1 MAILGGSPLGLI
13 GVRSSAVQSTGM
25 SSFNGGQSRNLN
37 VNNYNR
43 GTSDKYPITD
53 IGNNKGSSITMNIDY
68 GTKSLFTGQSVISPY
83 GNLGKT
89 DDNGKYNGV
98 NRNTLHNNDIY
109 DTSLLN
115 IIEKLSPT
123 KASLRPADFAYLKDV
138 GVFPNNRLMIARR
151 FLAPQGDNIF
161 GKSDLVSGAMAI
173 LATWK
178 PQTEDFLEI
187 NFGENWIDA
196 NADFTDVL
204 NSLGKDFTMGMAGG
218 IGSIGSMAAGAIPL
232 PGFTESIQRYVLA
245 KIGVLDENTGL
256 ESPLPSGNPNLIKM
270 AKRRKTIGFSEA
282 GSGLKCSVTVKMTCE
297 WEQKFISGID
307 PTIVWQD
314 IIATILRFGTSHS
327 DSYGL
332 SKQFEKTIGKWIAN
346 PGLMMTD
353 LITWISESLS
363 KAKDAVVAT
372 LKSAAV
378 TAYAATTGTTPKTAG
393 EVNQAN
399 ADTYR
404 NTVDAATALG
414 EKIMEVSMSVLKT
427 QIQKYKIEI
436 EGIGRALSGAPSTPW
451 HITLGNPLRPIFC
464 AGDMYM
470 ESDVKLTF
478 GPTLA
483 FNDLPSNIMAEFT
496 LTNARPWG
504 LQEIMA
510 KFNAGSIRVSAG
522 IKSADATNG
531 NEKVGDVK
539 VSGGITTA
547 GVSASKI
554 SGTPSV
560 AGNSQATPNITSAA
574 LQKTEIGPMTEAQV
588 AQATAQTA
596 TVASVPNFA
605 NNYGMTSNLPS
616 AIPSVS
622 DLKPVSTVLPAG
634 LTTTGIA
641 NISVSGLSGLSTT
654 KEGKS
659 GEQIVADAN
668 STLATAQ
675 EVVSKLPTFGLS

>member
-1 MAILGGSPLGLI
+1 
-13 GVRSSAVQSTGM
+13 
-25 SSFNGGQSRNLN
+25 
-37 VNNYNR
+37 
-43 GTSDKYPITD
+43 
-53 IGNNKGSSITMNIDY
+53 
-68 GTKSLFTGQSVISPY
+68 
-83 GNLGKT
+83 
-89 DDNGKYNGV
+89 
-98 NRNTLHNNDIY
+98 
-109 DTSLLN
+109 
-115 IIEKLSPT
+115 
-123 KASLRPADFAYLKDV
+123 
-138 GVFPNNRLMIARR
+138 
-151 FLAPQGDNIF
+151 
-161 GKSDLVSGAMAI
+161 
-173 LATWK
+173 
-178 PQTEDFLEI
+178 
-187 NFGENWIDA
+187 
-196 NADFTDVL
+196 
-204 NSLGKDFTMGMAGG
+204 MGMAGG

-232 PGFTESIQRYVLA
+232 PGLTESIQRYVLA
-245 KIGVLDENTGL
+245 KIGVLDEETGL
-256 ESPLPSGNPNLIKM
+256 ESPLPSGNPNLIKE

-282 GSGLKCSVTVKMTCE
+282 GSGLKCTVSVKMNCE

-332 SKQFEKTIGKWIAN
+332 SKQFVKTIGKWIAN
-346 PGLMMTD
+346 PGLMMEN
-353 LITWISESLS
+353 LMTWISAALS
-363 KAKDAVVAT
+363 QAKDAVVAT
-372 LKSAAV
+372 LKSAANAAGSLAE
-378 TAYAATTGTTPKTAG
+378 TAGTTKTPEQIKAD
-393 EVNQAN
+393 NAN
-399 ADTYR
+399 IKNEAIKKADET
-404 NTVDAATALG
+404 G
-414 EKIMEVSMSVLKT
+414 QKIMDVSMKVLKT

-547 GVSASKI
+547 GASASKI

-560 AGNSQATPNITSAA
+560 TGNSQATPNITSAA

-605 NNYGMTSNLPS
+605 NNYGMTSNLPP

>member
-25 SSFNGGQSRNLN
+25 SSFNGGQSRNIN
-37 VNNYNR
+37 VNNYNL
-43 GTSDKYPITD
+43 GTSDKYPIQG
-53 IGNNKGSSITMNIDY
+53 IGNTKSSNVTMNMSY
-68 GTKSLFTGQSVISPY
+68 GTKSLFTGQNVISPY

-89 DDNGKYNGV
+89 GTDDGGGLGLKTDYKGV

-115 IIEKLSPT
+115 IIEKLSST
-123 KASLRPADFAYLKDV
+123 MASLRPADFAYLKDV

-151 FLAPQGDNIF
+151 FLSPQGDNIF
-161 GKSDLVSGAMAI
+161 GKSTKTQGAMAI
-173 LATWK
+173 LAAWK
-178 PQTEDFLEI
+178 PQGEDFLEI
-187 NFGENWIDA
+187 SFGEKWDDA
-196 NADFTDVL
+196 DADFTNVL
-204 NSLGKDFTMGMAGG
+204 NSLGKDFTIGG
-218 IGSIGSMAAGAIPL
+218 GLAPGSVGSALGNVIPL
-232 PGFTESIQRYVLA
+232 PGFTEILQRKVLQ
-245 KIGVLDENTGL
+245 KIGILDEKGL
-256 ESPLPSGNPNLIKM
+256 EAPLPSGNPNLIKE
-270 AKRRKTIGFSEA
+270 AKRRKTISFSDH
-282 GSGLKCSVTVKMTCE
+282 GSGLKCTVSVKMNCE

-314 IIATILRFGTSHS
+314 IIATILRFGTSNS
-327 DSYGL
+327 DTYGL
-332 SKQFEKTIGKWIAN
+332 SKGFETTIRKWLDDPTSIISDMIKWITGALDEAKTEIKAVLNSIIDSAN
-346 PGLMMTD
+346 
-353 LITWISESLS
+353 
-363 KAKDAVVAT
+363 KV
-372 LKSAAV
+372 
-378 TAYAATTGTTPKTAG
+378 
-393 EVNQAN
+393 
-399 ADTYR
+399 ADTKTPTK
-404 NTVDAATALG
+404 NAQSIQGDKNSSNEAVNKVLNAAKEMLV
-414 EKIMEVSMSVLKT
+414 K

-436 EGIGRALSGAPSTPW
+436 EGIARALSGAPSTPW
-451 HITLGNPLRPIFC
+451 HITVGNPLRPIFC

-504 LQEIMA
+504 LQEILA

-522 IKSADATNG
+522 IKDANSTNG
-531 NEKVGDVK
+531 GESIKDGKLTGTNEGA
-539 VSGGITTA
+539 SASSI
-547 GVSASKI
+547 VSA
-554 SGTPSV
+554 TPSTT
-560 AGNSQATPNITSAA
+560 NSQPVSNITSAA
-574 LQKTEIGPMTEAQV
+574 LQKTEIGPMTQTQV
-588 AQATAQTA
+588 AQVTAQTA
-596 TVASVPNFA
+596 TAPSVPNFS
-605 NNYGMTSNLPS
+605 NNFGMPSNLPPPM
-616 AIPSVS
+616 PSVS

-668 STLATAQ
+668 STTATAQ

>member
-13 GVRSSAVQSTGM
+13 GVRSSAIQSTGM
-25 SSFNGGQSRNLN
+25 SSFNGGQSRNIN
-37 VNNYNR
+37 VNNYNT

-53 IGNNKGSSITMNIDY
+53 IGNNKGSSITMDMAY

-83 GNLGKT
+83 GNLGKP
-89 DDNGKYNGV
+89 DDTGTYNGV

-161 GKSDLVSGAMAI
+161 GKSDVTSGAMAI
-173 LATWK
+173 LASWK

-218 IGSIGSMAAGAIPL
+218 IGSIGSMAADAIPL

-346 PGLMMTD
+346 PGLMMEN
-353 LITWISESLS
+353 LMTWISAALS
-363 KAKDAVVAT
+363 QAKDAVVAT

-393 EVNQAN
+393 EVSQAN
-399 ADTYR
+399 ADTYKTNR
-404 NTVDAATALG
+404 DAATALG

-483 FNDLPSNIMAEFT
+483 FNDLPSNIIAEFT

-531 NEKVGDVK
+531 SEKVGDAK
-539 VSGGITTA
+539 LTGGIA
-547 GVSASKI
+547 KGSSASNVTSTSASNTKN
-554 SGTPSV
+554 GQPAPSV
-560 AGNSQATPNITSAA
+560 TNAAVQQNSV
-574 LQKTEIGPMTEAQV
+574 GPMTQAQV
-588 AQATAQTA
+588 AQSVAQTA
-596 TVASVPNFA
+596 TTQGVLNFT
-605 NNYGMTSNLPS
+605 NNFVVSSNLPPQTPG
-616 AIPSVS
+616 IS
-622 DLKPVSTVLPAG
+622 DLKPISTFLPTG
-634 LTTTGIA
+634 LTTTGVA

-659 GEQIVADAN
+659 GERIISDAN

-675 EVVSKLPTFGLS
+675 EVVSKSSTFGLS

>member
-13 GVRSSAVQSTGM
+13 GVRSSAIQGTGM
-25 SSFNGGQSRNLN
+25 SSFNGGQSRNIN
-37 VNNYNR
+37 VNNYNT

-53 IGNNKGSSITMNIDY
+53 LGNNKGSNVTMDISY

-89 DDNGKYNGV
+89 KDNGTYNGL

-115 IIEKLSPT
+115 IIEKLSKT

-151 FLAPQGDNIF
+151 FLSPQGDNIF
-161 GKSDLVSGAMAI
+161 GDASVSSGAMAI

-178 PQTEDFLEI
+178 PQGEEFLDI
-187 NFGENWIDA
+187 TFGEKWEPA
-196 NADFTDVL
+196 KADFTDVL
-204 NSLGKDFTMGMAGG
+204 NSLGKDFTISIGGGM
-218 IGSIGSMAAGAIPL
+218 GSIGAMAGGAIPL
-232 PGFTESIQRYVLA
+232 PGFTETLQRKVLQ
-245 KIGVLDENTGL
+245 KMGILDSKGVEA
-256 ESPLPSGNPNLIKM
+256 PLPSGNPNLIKE
-270 AKRRKTIGFSEA
+270 AKRRKTIGFSDE
-282 GSGLKCSVTVKMTCE
+282 GSGLKCTVNIKMTCE

-314 IIATILRFGTSHS
+314 IIATILRFSTSHS

-332 SKQFEKTIGKWIAN
+332 SQGFVTQISKWIDK
-346 PGLMMTD
+346 PESIVTD
-353 LITWISESLS
+353 FIKWIHASLEDVRNAVVGELS
-363 KAKDAVVAT
+363 KIASSLFASASPNKTSADQLEEYNKQKKDLQAVG
-372 LKSAAV
+372 S
-378 TAYAATTGTTPKTAG
+378 
-393 EVNQAN
+393 E
-399 ADTYR
+399 
-404 NTVDAATALG
+404 
-414 EKIMEVSMSVLKT
+414 IMKLSIDVLTK
-427 QIQKYKIEI
+427 QIQKYRIEI

-470 ESDVKLTF
+470 DSEVKMTF

-483 FNDLPSNIMAEFT
+483 FNDLPSNIIAEFT
-496 LTNARPWG
+496 LTNARAWG

-522 IKSADATNG
+522 IKPANSTNG
-531 NEKVGDVK
+531 SEKVGDAQLQ
-539 VSGGITTA
+539 GAIATGA
-547 GVSASKI
+547 SASNVTSASASNIKN
-554 SGTPSV
+554 SQPTPSITNAAV
-560 AGNSQATPNITSAA
+560 QQNSV
-574 LQKTEIGPMTEAQV
+574 GPMTQ
-588 AQATAQTA
+588 AQATKNVTL
-596 TVASVPNFA
+596 TETPVSNFT
-605 NNYGMTSNLPS
+605 NNFGAISNLPPQ
-616 AIPSVS
+616 APGIS
-622 DLKPVSTVLPAG
+622 DLKAVSSMMPAG

-659 GEQIVADAN
+659 GERIISDAN

-675 EVVSKLPTFGLS
+675 EVVSKLPTFGLA

>member
-13 GVRSSAVQSTGM
+13 GVRSSAIQSTGM
-25 SSFNGGQSRNLN
+25 SSFNGGQSRNIN
-37 VNNYNR
+37 VNNYNL

-53 IGNNKGSSITMNIDY
+53 LGNNKGSNITMNIAY

-83 GNLGKT
+83 GNLGKS
-89 DDNGKYNGV
+89 DDNATYKGV

-115 IIEKLSPT
+115 IIEKLSST

-151 FLAPQGDNIF
+151 FLSPQSDNIF
-161 GKSDLVSGAMAI
+161 GKSDTASGAMAI

-187 NFGENWIDA
+187 TFGEVWEKA
-196 NADFTDVL
+196 KADFTDVL
-204 NSLGKDFTMGMAGG
+204 NSLGKDFTMGIGG
-218 IGSIGSMAAGAIPL
+218 GVGSIGAMAGGAIPL
-232 PGFTESIQRYVLA
+232 PGFTESIQRYVLG
-245 KIGVLDENTGL
+245 KIGILDENGL
-256 ESPLPSGNPNLIKM
+256 ESPLPSGNPNLIKE
-270 AKRRKTIGFSEA
+270 AKRRKTVAFSEA
-282 GSGLKCSVTVKMTCE
+282 ESGLKCSVSIKMTCE

-327 DSYGL
+327 DTYGL
-332 SKQFEKTIGKWIAN
+332 SKKFTDTIGTWIGD
-346 PGLMMTD
+346 PSKMLKD
-353 LITWISESLS
+353 FITWVTESLS
-363 KAKDAVVAT
+363 VAKDAIVKS

-378 TAYAATTGTTPKTAG
+378 AAYAATTPTSKSSSEIQQSNVETYKDSVAAANKIG
-393 EVNQAN
+393 EDILNKAQSIL
-399 ADTYR
+399 T
-404 NTVDAATALG
+404 
-414 EKIMEVSMSVLKT
+414 T
-427 QIQKYKIEI
+427 QIQKYRIEI
-436 EGIGRALSGAPSTPW
+436 EGIARALSGAPSTPW
-451 HITLGNPLRPIFC
+451 HITLGNPLRPTFC

-470 ESDVKLTF
+470 ESDVKMTF

-483 FNDLPSNIMAEFT
+483 FNDLPSNIIAEFT
-496 LTNARPWG
+496 LQNARPWG

-522 IKSADATNG
+522 IKDANATNAG
-531 NEKVGDVK
+531 EKVGDTKLVGAIATG
-539 VSGGITTA
+539 S
-547 GVSASKI
+547 SASNVT
-554 SGTPSV
+554 SASASNT
-560 AGNSQATPNITSAA
+560 NSQPVSNITNAA
-574 LQKTEIGPMTEAQV
+574 VQKKEVGPMTQAQV
-588 AQATAQTA
+588 TQAAAQTA
-596 TVASVPNFA
+596 TIPPVPNFT
-605 NNYGMTSNLPS
+605 NNFGVPSNLPT

-634 LTTTGIA
+634 LTTTGVA

-659 GEQIVADAN
+659 GERIISDAN